1 VNKIAGDGQAA
12 GFCDTGRGRRST
24 RRLVKNFRFY
34 DLCTVSRMDEGIK
47 MTQQKTLI
55 LIDGHALAFR
65 MFFALERTGMKTTD
79 NQPSWAVF
87 GFLKAVFDLLK
98 HKEIKPDAITVA
110 FDVGRQTFRVEK
122 YDQYKAN
129 RETMPDTLRSQ
140 MGLIIEGLKAF
151 NIPIYT
157 KEGFEADDV
166 IGTICDKATK
176 LGHKTLILTG
186 DQDAFQLIDKEGS
199 VKVLIPSKGELV
211 EYDWDKV
218 YEKLGVYPDQVID
231 YKGLRGDT
239 SDNIPGIRGIGE
251 KTAQKLLSRYPN
263 MEELFAHCEEIP
275 ENAVRQK
282 ICDGKEIGMLSKEL
296 ATIVKDVDIDFDFEG
311 THIVLPNISD
321 VTSYLQKLQFYGF
334 IRNIDEILGSFD
346 KNHIAEAKMKPEPT
360 VQIEAQQQ
368 PIVLEAR
375 AVNSCPMQLGF
386 FAQEVKSKINK
397 DNAGFDIKAITT
409 NEELKELVATLKSQT
424 LISLDTETTSVNI
437 QEAELVGI
445 SIGYNSLYSADSQVK
460 IAEGDEK
467 TKTFYLP
474 VSHQFGDQLEL
485 KDVLEAIKPI
495 LEDGNIK
502 KTLQN
507 AKFDYNILQNYNI
520 KTKGIIFDTMLASY
534 IKDPTRKHGLKT
546 QSLEHLNHIMQ
557 EISELIGSGKNQM
570 TMECVSVDE
579 ATSYACDD
587 AYATLELTRFWQ
599 TNLDE
604 RELKLL
610 YEMEVPLALILAQM
624 EYDGVS
630 IDVEYLNTLSSELS
644 KKIQDLE
651 ALIFEIA
658 GMTFNVNSPKQVGEV
673 LFEKLGIAAKKKRG
687 KANYSTGAEIL
698 EELASEHKICEYL
711 LAHRQFSKLKST
723 YTDSLPLLISKKDNR
738 IHTSYN
744 QTVTTTGRL
753 SSSNPNLQNIPI
765 RTEEGNKIR
774 HAFVARDRE
783 NGLLLSADYS
793 QVELRLLAHCS
804 RDDSLIEAFCSGEDV
819 HTKTAANVFEVPLE
833 GVTKDMRYKAKA
845 VNFGIIYGQSKYG
858 LSKSLGI
865 APFAA
870 EMFIEK
876 YFATYPMVKDYMQ
889 STIRF
894 AHQHGYVET
903 IFGRKRYLLNDLAS
917 PNNSIR
923 EFAERAA
930 INQPL
935 QGTAADLIKMAMI
948 ELDKKLKENNL
959 KSKMIMQVH
968 DELILEVEQGE
979 LEQVKKLTLEAMEL
993 NQPLLVPLVVD
1004 ISCGK
1009 SWLES

>member
-1 VNKIAGDGQAA
+1 
-12 GFCDTGRGRRST
+12 
-24 RRLVKNFRFY
+24 
-34 DLCTVSRMDEGIK
+34 
-47 MTQQKTLI
+47 MTQKTLI

-65 MFFALERTGMKTTD
+65 QFFALERTGMKTTD
-79 NQPSWAVF
+79 NQPTWAVF
-87 GFLKAVFDLLK
+87 GFFKAIFDLLK

-140 MGLIIEGLKAF
+140 MELIFEGLRAF

-157 KEGFEADDV
+157 KQGFEADDV

-186 DQDAFQLIDKEGS
+186 DQDAFQLIDKDGF
-199 VKVLIPSKGELV
+199 VKVLIPSKGELL
-211 EYDWDKV
+211 EYNWEKV
-218 YEKLGVYPDQVID
+218 YEKLGVYPNQVID

-251 KTAQKLLSRYPN
+251 KTAQKLLSRYAN

-296 ATIVKDVDIDFDFEG
+296 ATIVTDVDINFDFEG
-311 THIVLPNISD
+311 THIELPSID
-321 VTSYLQKLQFYGF
+321 EVTNFLKKMQFYSF
-334 IRNIDEILGSFD
+334 IRTIDGILGSFD
-346 KNHIAEAKMKPEPT
+346 KSEKEKGESEKNPST
-360 VQIEAQQQ
+360 LQ
-368 PIVLEAR
+368 PFNLSTYLSPLTSHPSPLTSSA
-375 AVNSCPMQLGF
+375 PMQLGF

-397 DNAGFDIKAITT
+397 DNDEFEIKAITT
-409 NEELKELVATLKSQT
+409 KEDLKELVETLQKQT
-424 LISLDTETTSVNI
+424 LISLDTETTSVNVI
-437 QEAELVGI
+437 EAELVGI
-445 SIGYNSLYSADSQVK
+445 SIGYNPLYTAKSEVK
-460 IAEGDEK
+460 IAEGQEK
-467 TKTFYLP
+467 TKTFYIPL
-474 VSHQFGDQLEL
+474 SHQIGEQLETN
-485 KDVLEAIKPI
+485 DVIEALKPI
-495 LEDGNIK
+495 LEDENLK

-507 AKFDYNILQNYNI
+507 AKFDYNILQNYGI
-520 KTKGIIFDTMLASY
+520 KLKGVIFDTMLASY

-546 QSLEHLNHIMQ
+546 QSLEHLDHIMQ
-557 EISELIGSGKNQM
+557 EITELIGSGKNQLS
-570 TMECVSVDE
+570 MECVSVDE

-587 AYATLELTRFWQ
+587 AFATLELTRFWQ
-599 TNLDE
+599 NELDE
-604 RELKLL
+604 KELKLL
-610 YEMEVPLALILAQM
+610 YDVEVSLALILAQM

-630 IDVEYLNTLSSELS
+630 IDVEYLNKLSSELTT
-644 KKIQDLE
+644 KILDLE
-651 ALIFEIA
+651 SKIFEIA

-673 LFEKLGIAAKKKRG
+673 LFDKLEIAVKKKKKG
-687 KANYSTGAEIL
+687 KSAYSTGAEIL
-698 EELASEHKICEYL
+698 EELAGEHKICEYL

-723 YTDSLPLLISKKDNR
+723 YTDSLPLLISRKDSR
-738 IHTSYN
+738 IHTNYN

-774 HAFVARDRE
+774 HAFVTHDRE

-793 QVELRLLAHCS
+793 QIELRLLAHCS
-804 RDDSLIEAFCSGEDV
+804 RDDSLIEAFCSGEDI
-819 HTKTAANVFEVPLE
+819 HTKTAASVFEVPLD

-858 LSKSLGI
+858 LAKSLNI

-876 YFATYPMVKDYMQ
+876 YFATYPKVREYMQ
-889 STIRF
+889 NTVKF
-894 AHQHGYVET
+894 AHENGFVET

-917 PNNSIR
+917 PNHQIR
-923 EFAERAA
+923 EFAQRAA

-968 DELILEVEQGE
+968 DELILEVENGE
-979 LEQVKKLTLEAMEL
+979 FEQVKKLTIEAMEL

-1004 ISCGK
+1004 INYGK
-1009 SWLES
+1009 SWLEN

>member
-1 VNKIAGDGQAA
+1 
-12 GFCDTGRGRRST
+12 
-24 RRLVKNFRFY
+24 
-34 DLCTVSRMDEGIK
+34 
-47 MTQQKTLI
+47 MTKQKTLI

-65 MFFALERTGMKTTD
+65 QFFALERTGMKTTD
-79 NQPSWAVF
+79 NQPTWAVF
-87 GFLKAVFDLLK
+87 GFFKAVFDLLK
-98 HKEIKPDAITVA
+98 NQDIKPDAITVA

-129 RETMPDTLRSQ
+129 RETMPDTLKSQ
-140 MGLIIEGLKAF
+140 MGLIFEGLKAF

-186 DQDAFQLIDKEGS
+186 DQDSFQLIDKEGS
-199 VKVLIPSKGELV
+199 VKVIVPSKGELI
-211 EYDWDKV
+211 EYNWDKV
-218 YEKLGVYPDQVID
+218 YEKLGVYPNQVVD

-311 THIVLPNISD
+311 THIELPSIDD
-321 VTSYLQKLQFYGF
+321 VTAFLQKMQFYSF
-334 IRNIDEILGSFD
+334 IRGIDGILGSFD
-346 KNHIAEAKMKPEPT
+346 KEKKVEQVGSNPEFIAGSDQSEEDGKTLKQLQHDDTEEQAG
-360 VQIEAQQQ
+360 Q
-368 PIVLEAR
+368 PFIPHP
-375 AVNSCPMQLGF
+375 SCQMQLGL

-397 DNAGFDIKAITT
+397 DNDEFDIKAITT
-409 NEELKELVATLKSQT
+409 NEELKDLVEELKKQT

-437 QEAELVGI
+437 SEAELVGI
-445 SIGYNSLYSADSQVK
+445 SIGYNPLYSAKSEVK
-460 IAEGDEK
+460 IAEGKEK
-467 TKTFYLP
+467 TKTYYLP
-474 VSHQFGDQLEL
+474 ISHQYGEQLEL
-485 KDVLEAIKPI
+485 NDVLDAIKPI
-495 LEDGNIK
+495 LVDENIK

-507 AKFDYNILQNYNI
+507 AKFDYNIFQNYEI
-520 KTKGIIFDTMLASY
+520 QVKGIIFDTMLASY

-546 QSLEHLNHIMQ
+546 QSLEHLNHVMQ
-557 EISELIGSGKNQM
+557 EITELIGSGKNQM
-570 TMECVSVDE
+570 SMECVSVEE

-587 AYATLELTRFWQ
+587 AYATLELTRYWQ
-599 TNLDE
+599 ENLDE
-604 RELKLL
+604 KELKLL
-610 YEMEVPLALILAQM
+610 YDVEVPLSLVLAQM

-630 IDVEYLNTLSSELS
+630 IDVEYLNTLSGELNA
-644 KKIQDLE
+644 KITDLE
-651 ALIFEIA
+651 NKIFEIA
-658 GMTFNVNSPKQVGEV
+658 GVPFNVNSPKQVGEI
-673 LFEKLGIAAKKKRG
+673 LFERLQIPMKKKRG
-687 KANYSTGAEIL
+687 KSAYSTSAEIL
-698 EELASEHKICEYL
+698 EELATENKICEYL
-711 LAHRQFSKLKST
+711 LAHRQYSKLRST
-723 YTDSLPLLISKKDNR
+723 YTDSLPTLISRKDGR

-774 HAFVARDRE
+774 QAFVAKDRE
-783 NGLLLSADYS
+783 KGLLLSADYS
-793 QVELRLLAHCS
+793 QIELRLLAHCS
-804 RDDSLIEAFCSGEDV
+804 RDDSLIEAFCSGEDI
-819 HTKTAANVFEVPLE
+819 HTKTAANVFEVPIE

-858 LSKSLGI
+858 LSKALGI

-876 YFATYPMVKDYMQ
+876 YFATYPKVREYMQ
-889 STIRF
+889 SIKQF
-894 AHQHGYVET
+894 AHSHGYVET

-917 PNNSIR
+917 PNHAIR
-923 EFAERAA
+923 EAAERAA

-948 ELDKKLKENNL
+948 ELDKKIKESKI

-968 DELILEVEQGE
+968 DELILEVEDGE
-979 LEQVKKLTLEAMEL
+979 FDIVKKLTLEAMEL
-993 NQPLLVPLVVD
+993 GQPLLVPLIVD
-1004 ISCGK
+1004 VSYGK
-1009 SWLES
+1009 SWLEN

>member
-1 VNKIAGDGQAA
+1 MSG
-12 GFCDTGRGRRST
+12 
-24 RRLVKNFRFY
+24 
-34 DLCTVSRMDEGIK
+34 
-47 MTQQKTLI
+47 QKTLI

-65 MFFALERTGMKTTD
+65 QFFALERTGMKTTD
-79 NQPSWAVF
+79 NQPTWAVF
-87 GFLKAVFDLLK
+87 GFFKAVFDLLK
-98 HKEIKPDAITVA
+98 NQDIKPDAITVA

-140 MGLIIEGLKAF
+140 MGLIFEGLRAF

-166 IGTICDKATK
+166 IGTIADKATK

-186 DQDAFQLIDKEGS
+186 DQDSFQLIDKEGF
-199 VKVLIPSKGELV
+199 VKVLIPSKGELI
-211 EYDWDKV
+211 EYNWEKV

-263 MEELFAHCEEIP
+263 MEELFAHCTEIP

-296 ATIVKDVDIDFDFEG
+296 ATIVKDVDIDFDFTH
-311 THIVLPNISD
+311 THIELPSID
-321 VTSYLQKLQFYGF
+321 EVTNFLQKMQFYSF
-334 IRNIDEILGSFD
+334 IKGIDGILGSFD
-346 KNHIAEAKMKPEPT
+346 KNHVAVATQPKKEEIKVEEQSQELQVNIPT
-360 VQIEAQQQ
+360 
-368 PIVLEAR
+368 PLP
-375 AVNSCPMQLGF
+375 SCQMQLGL
-386 FAQEVKSKINK
+386 FAQEVKQKINK
-397 DNAGFDIKAITT
+397 DNVPFKMKAVTSK
-409 NEELKELVATLKSQT
+409 EDLKELVEDLKKQKMF
-424 LISLDTETTSVNI
+424 SLDTETTGINI

-445 SIGYNSLYSADSQVK
+445 SFAYESDSLPLTYYIPLSHQIGEQLEIDEVIK
-460 IAEGDEK
+460 ELKPVLEDEK
-467 TKTFYLP
+467 
-474 VSHQFGDQLEL
+474 
-485 KDVLEAIKPI
+485 
-495 LEDGNIK
+495 IK

-507 AKFDYNILQNYNI
+507 AKFDYNILQNYGI
-520 KTKGIIFDTMLASY
+520 KIKGIFFDTMLASY

-557 EISELIGSGKNQM
+557 EITELIGSGKNQM
-570 TMECVSVDE
+570 SMECVSIEE

-587 AYATLELTRFWQ
+587 AYATLELTKFWQ
-599 TNLDE
+599 QNLDE

-610 YEMEVPLALILAQM
+610 HDVEVPLALVLAQM

-630 IDVEYLNTLSSELS
+630 IDVEYLNKLTTEFNSQ
-644 KKIQDLE
+644 IADLE
-651 ALIFEIA
+651 TKIFEIA
-658 GMTFNVNSPKQVGEV
+658 GVPFNVNSPKQVGEI
-673 LFEKLGIAAKKKRG
+673 LFDKLGIAAKKKRG

-698 EELASEHKICEYL
+698 EELAQEHKICEYL
-711 LAHRQFSKLKST
+711 LQHRKFSKLKST
-723 YTDSLPLLISKKDNR
+723 YTDALPQLISRKDGR
-738 IHTSYN
+738 LHTSYN

-774 HAFVARDRE
+774 HAFVAQDKE
-783 NGLLLSADYS
+783 EGLLLSADYS
-793 QVELRLLAHCS
+793 QIELRLLAHCS
-804 RDDSLIEAFCSGEDV
+804 RDDSLIEAFCSGEDI
-819 HTKTAANVFEVPLE
+819 HTKTAASVFEVPIE

-858 LSKSLGI
+858 LAKALGI

-876 YFATYPMVKDYMQ
+876 YFASYPLVQQYMQ
-889 STIRF
+889 STKRF
-894 AHQHGYVET
+894 AHEHGYVET

-917 PNNSIR
+917 PNHAIR
-923 EFAERAA
+923 EAAERAA

-948 ELDKKLKENNL
+948 ELDKKFKENNV

-968 DELILEVEQGE
+968 DELIIDVVAGE
-979 LEQVKKLTLEAMEL
+979 LDKVKKLTLEAMEL

-1009 SWLES
+1009 SWLEN